1 MNIIKISVSGAARYC
16 NQARDPGWPWTNNNS
31 SPAPLTTQCGELFKL
46 ALRLVAYD
54 NIAKDMM
61 EEVDIE
67 DEASIIATP
76 AASLTSED
84 DASDPDDISTG
95 EEDSLIPTPVVTFD
109 IPPPPEQELNSFF
122 NSIDFEDEE
131 ASFIS
136 TPVVTFDIPPPPE
149 QEQNSFFNSIDFEED
164 FEDLLENIELQ
175 ELPAQIFEDP
185 ELDDPESTIDN
196 TEDKLLCFSMR
207 CMQRGLYFSQS
218 DIILDLEEIP
228 SYDEE
233 DVFKKECTL
242 TIFPIERS
250 YRNRI
255 FYPSTEREEDE
266 LEFRRNLLEDF
277 PI

>member
-95 EEDSLIPTPVVTFD
+95 EEDSFIYTPVVTFN
-109 IPPPPEQELNSFF
+109 IPPPTEQE
-122 NSIDFEDEE
+122 
-131 ASFIS
+131 
-136 TPVVTFDIPPPPE
+136 P
-149 QEQNSFFNSIDFEED
+149 NSFFNSIDFEED
-164 FEDLLENIELQ
+164 LEDLLENIELQ
-175 ELPAQIFEDP
+175 ELPAQIYEDP
-185 ELDDPESTIDN
+185 ELDDPDQSINN
-196 TEDKLLCFSMR
+196 TEDKLSCFSMR

-218 DIILDLEEIP
+218 DIILGLEEIP
-228 SYDEE
+228 SYDDEE
-233 DVFKKECTL
+233 DVFKEECKL

-250 YRNRI
+250 CRNRI
-255 FYPSTEREEDE
+255 FYPSTQREEDQ
-266 LEFRRNLLEDF
+266 LEFRRNLLEDI